1 MKDCL
6 FCKIVGGEI
15 PAHKIFEDENTLAFL
30 DIGGDFYGHTLV
42 VPKVHC
48 TNILDCPH
56 NVLAAVM
63 ATVQKIAKHFVEN
76 CGFDGVNI
84 LANNNA
90 AAQQA
95 IMHLHIHIIPRKNG
109 DFDDIYKPRQK
120 TEFDL
125 VEIQKQLLLGN

>member
-15 PAHKIFEDENTLAFL
+15 PAFKIYEDENTFAFL

-42 VPKVHC
+42 VPKAHC
-48 TNILDCPH
+48 TNILDCPPD
-56 NVLAAVM
+56 VLSQVM
-63 ATVQKIAKHFVEN
+63 ATAQKIAKHYVEK

-84 LANNNA
+84 FANNNA

-95 IMHLHIHIIPRKNG
+95 IMHLHIHIVPRTKG
-109 DFDDIYKPRQK
+109 DFADIYHPRSK

-125 VEIQKQLLLGN
+125 KEIQKQLLLN